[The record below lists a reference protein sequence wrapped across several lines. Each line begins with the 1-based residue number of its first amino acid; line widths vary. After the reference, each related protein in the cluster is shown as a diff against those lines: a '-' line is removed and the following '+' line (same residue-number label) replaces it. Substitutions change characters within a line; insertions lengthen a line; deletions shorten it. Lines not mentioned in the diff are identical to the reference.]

1 MLGWAEILCSAD
13 TRRQSYSLISRI
25 YSWRTCRREV
35 EIFILLKGAYHF
47 LVYVIALCHMEC
59 ILHWHEFCICCVIS
73 CSFLSKL
80 RHWANEF
87 KYNVLPDNNSE
98 KHVCV
103 WATVKCLA
111 LGGLFSDKC
120 LYGDSFSASWLKVG
134 WPPQMEFFLAV
145 FPKVNL
151 LPPPHVSQLSA
162 V

>member
-1 MLGWAEILCSAD
+1 MQ
-13 TRRQSYSLISRI
+13 RRHQETVVLISRI

-35 EIFILLKGAYHF
+35 EIFILLKGASPF
-47 LVYVIALCHMEC
+47 SRLLDCIILSHMEC
-59 ILHWHEFCICCVIS
+59 ILHWHEFCICSVIS

-80 RHWANEF
+80 RQWPNEL
-87 KYNVLPDNNSE
+87 KYNVLWDYNSA

-103 WATVKCLA
+103 CQ
-111 LGGLFSDKC
+111 
-120 LYGDSFSASWLKVG
+120 SAWHWEDYSQTNAFMEIHPQRFLLKVG

-151 LPPPHVSQLSA
+151 LPPPHVFQLSA